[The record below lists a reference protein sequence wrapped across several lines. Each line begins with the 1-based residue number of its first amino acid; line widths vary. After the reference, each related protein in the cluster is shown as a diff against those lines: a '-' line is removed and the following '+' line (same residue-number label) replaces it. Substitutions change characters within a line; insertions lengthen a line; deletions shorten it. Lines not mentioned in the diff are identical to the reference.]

1 MKLLLHADIEKLG
14 YFGDVVEVNEGYARN
29 YLLPQRIGVRPT
41 EQNVKAIE
49 SERAARVEE
58 RRLAREALVKV
69 AEKVNGAEITIEA
82 LANEQGHL
90 FGSVSEADIAKTLCL
105 KGHDVQSKQV
115 VITHPVRE
123 LGETE
128 IKIHFTEDVDV
139 TIKLNVVRPE
149 DQKDDGSNAEP
160 NEPEE

>member
-49 SERAARVEE
+49 TERAARVEE

-69 AEKVNGAEITIEA
+69 AEKMNGAEITIEA

-90 FGSVSEADIAKTLCL
+90 FGSVSEADIAKTLCQ
-105 KGHDVQSKQV
+105 KGYDVQSKQV

-128 IKIHFTEDVDV
+128 ITIHFTEDVDA
-139 TIKLNVVRPE
+139 TITLNVVRPE
-149 DQKDDGSNAEP
+149 DQKDDGSDTEP
-160 NEPEE
+160 SDPDE